1 MGYITERFKSIK
13 ILDYIITIAKRPV
26 DQFGKQLLTLNIKEN
41 GTSVTM
47 DVPPTVV
54 NPRLILLTLAYR
66 DKFVLDW
73 NHVSQLTD
81 TETVLWD
88 QKAQQYMKT
97 NDAFP
102 YAHALNDII
111 MTKQV
116 TSPMEERNR
125 DVQ

>member
-1 MGYITERFKSIK
+1 MGYITEHFKSIK
-13 ILDYIITIAKRPV
+13 ILDYVISIAKRPV
-26 DQFGKQLLTLNIKEN
+26 DQFGKQLLTLNIKEK

-47 DVPPTVV
+47 DVPATIV
-54 NPRLILLTLAYR
+54 NPRLVLLTLAYR

-73 NHVSQLTD
+73 NHVAQLTD

-97 NDAFP
+97 NDAYP

-111 MTKQV
+111 IIRQPI
-116 TSPMEERNR
+116 SPMEERNR